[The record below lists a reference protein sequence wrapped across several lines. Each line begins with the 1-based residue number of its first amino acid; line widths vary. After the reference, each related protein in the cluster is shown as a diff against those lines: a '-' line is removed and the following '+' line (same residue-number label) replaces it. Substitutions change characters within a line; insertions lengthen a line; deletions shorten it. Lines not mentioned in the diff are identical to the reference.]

1 MAALDKLPIEI
12 LEQIVEELDSLND
25 MQAVSSG
32 NRRLHQVLNIA
43 ERRAFYSIP
52 AGLHSFRNVYE
63 LLVDIL
69 ERPRLGFYV
78 REFTTP
84 KPEELRRRAFTP
96 RLRGRWNRE
105 AGLVASAI
113 KSIGCFGEDDCRMIF
128 EGICMPERTPE
139 FSSSNGC
146 GRSLIP
152 DLDYNFISAA
162 TTAVFIS
169 RCPNLRKLNL
179 SEINFPA
186 HRVLQWANIKRS
198 SRYLQH
204 LREARIIHTPCRD
217 AWYEMYGLSYKL
229 SVLHQL
235 PSIET
240 LDITSMPPERYVHV
254 LDKPLQTGSSNVKNL
269 TLHGKFSQTD
279 LAAAIVHCRTLER
292 FSYSTMI
299 EKGGD
304 GSEIM
309 EYILREL
316 RRHRS
321 TLKRISLDLNCDVA
335 QPSRARQATGHRGQ
349 IYDSIAEETDLNPP
363 PSMGSSCVDTLTINE
378 KHTTRQG
385 FLNDFPA
392 LRYVDLDIRFLLG
405 SQASSRQYAWDIA
418 ASLGRPLS
426 PNLEC
431 LTIVRGTEII
441 YSTPG
446 QVWKGTTPVKPLK
459 QVRNLTAAASR
470 KDSYIE
476 PSWTKANI
484 RCDWEASAHNDN
496 NHYLP
501 RLVKYVGLDN
511 YAFDKIHLALWKLG
525 SGLPWPLSGRG

>member
-1 MAALDKLPIEI
+1 MAAFDTLPVEI

-25 MQAVSSG
+25 MQAISSA
-32 NRRLHQVLNIA
+32 NRRLYQVLNIA

-63 LLVDIL
+63 LLIDIL

-78 REFTTP
+78 REFTAP

-96 RLRGRWNRE
+96 RSRGRWNRE

-113 KSIGCFGEDDCRMIF
+113 KSIGCFGEEDCRMIF

-139 FSSSNGC
+139 FSSLNDYGH
-146 GRSLIP
+146 SLIP

-186 HRVLQWANIKRS
+186 HRVLQWANLKRS

-204 LREARIIHTPCRD
+204 LREAQIIHTPCRD

-240 LDITSMPPERYVHV
+240 LDITSMPLERYVHV

-269 TLHGKFSQTD
+269 TLHGRFSRTD
-279 LAAAIVHCRTLER
+279 LAAAIVHCRALER
-292 FSYSTMI
+292 FSYSTVI

-309 EYILREL
+309 EGVIGEL

-335 QPSRARQATGHRGQ
+335 QPSGARQVAGP
-349 IYDSIAEETDLNPP
+349 ISDSIAQGTDLNHPR
-363 PSMGSSCVDTLTINE
+363 SMGSSFVDTPTTNE

-385 FLNDFPA
+385 FLNYFPA
-392 LRYVDLDIRFLLG
+392 LRYIDVDIRFLLG
-405 SQASSRQYAWDIA
+405 NQASSRQYAQDIA

-426 PNLEC
+426 PKLER
-431 LTIVRGTEII
+431 LTILRGTEII
-441 YSTPG
+441 YSTAG
-446 QVWKGTTPVKPLK
+446 QAWKGTTHVKPLPTSAF
-459 QVRNLTAAASR
+459 Q
-470 KDSYIE
+470 KDSYIGA
-476 PSWTKANI
+476 PWAKTNI
-484 RCDWEASAHNDN
+484 GCDWEASLHNDN
-496 NHYLP
+496 KHYLS
-501 RLVKYVGLDN
+501 RLVRYVGLGN
-511 YAFDKIHLALWKLG
+511 YPFDKIYLAPWKLG
-525 SGLPWPLSGRG
+525 LGLPWPISGRG